1 VCIEI
6 PEGTEP
12 GDHTVIGEDEEG
24 GTGEDTT
31 NVYTP
36 TLEVTSPVAAG
47 DETEVTSGG
56 WLPESAVELQLVD
69 PAGEPVGDPVPA
81 TTDADGNV
89 PAGTTVPVPMEAEPG
104 DGYTVVGTDE
114 NGAEVSAPLE
124 VTPAEYEPTIEATSP
139 VLAGGDTTVTS
150 GGWLPESDVTLQLT

>member
-12 GDHTVIGEDEEG
+12 GDHTVIGEDEDG
-24 GTGEDTT
+24 NTGEDAT

-36 TLEVTSPVAAG
+36 
-47 DETEVTSGG
+47 
-56 WLPESAVELQLVD
+56 
-69 PAGEPVGDPVPA
+69 
-81 TTDADGNV
+81 
-89 PAGTTVPVPMEAEPG
+89 M
-104 DGYTVVGTDE
+104 
-114 NGAEVSAPLE
+114 
-124 VTPAEYEPTIEATSP
+124 IEATSP